1 MLLRGPQTVILS
13 LALLLLSS
21 SCKNKANKNPEAGK
35 KAMAAAN
42 VLDSASLINDLAYL
56 SSEALGG
63 RETGTPGNAL
73 ARVYITK
80 RFDSLQLQPPAGGRL
95 QAFPANKQD
104 SATRGQNVIALIR
117 GTAHPDE
124 YYVISAHYDH
134 LGMKEDKIFYG
145 ADDNASGSACLL
157 ALARYFKQ
165 HPPRHSFIF
174 ASFDAE
180 EKGLVGSRYFVS
192 NPPVD
197 SNKIKLNVNM
207 DMVSRNDKNEIYA
220 SGTYHYPFLKQYV
233 DSIKSLT
240 PVKVLF
246 GHDNPS
252 EGHNDWTNQSDH
264 YPFHKARIP
273 YLYFGVEDHP
283 DYHKPTDTFDKVDKS
298 FYYQVCNMIKET
310 IALLDKQEKL
320 N

>member
-1 MLLRGPQTVILS
+1 MLLRSPK
-13 LALLLLSS
+13 AAFLLLTMVLLVI
-21 SCKNKANKNPEAGK
+21 SCKNKASKNPDTSK
-35 KAMAAAN
+35 KAVKA
-42 VLDSASLINDLAYL
+42 VGLDSASLINDLAYL

-63 RETGTPGNAL
+63 RETGTPGNKL
-73 ARVYITK
+73 AQEYIVH
-80 RFDSLQLQPPAGGRL
+80 RFDSLQLKQPDSGRL
-95 QAFPANKQD
+95 QSFPVNKQ
-104 SATRGQNVIALIR
+104 AGKNIIGLIP
-117 GTAHPDE
+117 GTTYPDQ

-134 LGMKEDKIFYG
+134 LGIKGDKIYYG

-165 HPPRHSFIF
+165 HPPKHSFIL

-180 EKGLVGSRYFVS
+180 EKGLVGSRYFVDHL
-192 NPPVD
+192 PVD
-197 SNKIKLNVNM
+197 SKKVLLNVNM

-220 SGTYHYPFLKQYV
+220 SGTFHYPFLKHFV
-233 DSIKSLT
+233 DSIKLLT
-240 PVKVLF
+240 SVNVSF

-264 YPFHKARIP
+264 FPFHKAHIP

-298 FYYQVCNMIKET
+298 FYYQVCSMIKET
-310 IALLDKQEKL
+310 IVLLDKQEKL
-320 N
+320 Q

>member
-1 MLLRGPQTVILS
+1 MVLRGLKTITLS
-13 LALLLLSS
+13 LVIVLLFI
-21 SCKNKANKNPEAGK
+21 SCKNKANKNPDAGNK
-35 KAMAAAN
+35 VVAPAG
-42 VLDSASLINDLAYL
+42 LDSASLIQDLAYL

-73 ARVYITK
+73 AREYIVN
-80 RFDSLQLQPPAGGRL
+80 RFDSLQLHKPDSGRL
-95 QAFPANKQD
+95 QLFALGNQATD
-104 SATRGQNVIALIR
+104 SKGNNILAIIP
-117 GTAHPDE
+117 GTTYPDQ

-134 LGMKEDKIFYG
+134 LGTKNGKIFYG

-165 HPPRHSFIF
+165 HPPRHSFML

-180 EKGLVGSRYFVS
+180 EKGLVGSTYFVRHL
-192 NPPVD
+192 PAD
-197 SNKIKLNVNM
+197 SSKVLLNVNM

-220 SGTYHYPFLKQYV
+220 SGTYHYPFLKKYV
-233 DSIKSLT
+233 DSIKPFTS
-240 PVKVLF
+240 VKVLL
-246 GHDNPS
+246 GHDAPT

-264 YPFHKARIP
+264 YPFHKAKIP

-283 DYHKPTDTFDKVDKS
+283 DYHKPTDTYDKVDKH
-298 FYYQVCNMIKET
+298 FYFQVCNMIRET
-310 IALLDKQEKL
+310 IVVLDRQEKL

>member
-1 MLLRGPQTVILS
+1 MLLRGLKTVILF
-13 LALLLLSS
+13 LTMVLLLNA
-21 SCKNKANKNPEAGK
+21 CKHKANKNPETGR
-35 KAMAAAN
+35 KAMTAAN
-42 VLDSASLINDLAYL
+42 TLDSASLMNDLAYL
-56 SSEALGG
+56 SSEAMEG

-73 ARVYITK
+73 ARAYITK
-80 RFDSLQLQPPAGGRL
+80 RLDSLQLGQPQSGRL
-95 QAFPANKQD
+95 QFFPATKQD
-104 SATRGQNVIALIR
+104 AAITGSNIIALIP
-117 GTAHPDE
+117 GTTYPDQ

-134 LGMKEDKIFYG
+134 LGRKGDKIYYG

-165 HPPRHSFIF
+165 YPPRHSFIF
-174 ASFDAE
+174 AFFDAE

-197 SNKIKLNVNM
+197 TNKIKLNINM

-233 DSIKSLT
+233 DSIKSMT
-240 PVKVLF
+240 PVQVLL

-264 YPFHKARIP
+264 YPFHKAHIP

-298 FYYQVCNMIKET
+298 FYYQVCNMIRET
-310 IALLDKQEKL
+310 LVLLDKQVKL
-320 N
+320 R